1 MQDQLVQP
9 LEKAVWWVEYLI
21 RHKNE
26 DLSHLKG
33 AKTEAYKYFLLD
45 IIGFLIVC
53 IAVVVFVIVKI
64 ISFFVSILR
73 TKKVKT
79 S

>member
-1 MQDQLVQP
+1 MQDEMVQP

-21 RHKNE
+21 RHKDE

-33 AKTEAYKYFLLD
+33 AKTEFYKYFLLD
-45 IIGFLIVC
+45 IIGFLIAC
-53 IAVVVFVIVKI
+53 FAVVVFVIVKV
-64 ISFFVSILR
+64 ISFLISSIR
-73 TKKVKT
+73 SKKVKT